1 MFPFCRTLTF
11 LLFSVFL
18 PICRTSGLFL
28 VVVLFC
34 LAYFLSERTDEYLPF
49 YVVSNMFLI
58 CRTLLL
64 KLLLPHIP
72 YLSHLCLFILQY
84 LFIFL
89 LFNSFISLSTII
101 FPIVASFFFSLSSLT
116 TLYLPFLSPVPQFS
130 FKKVLYINC
139 FLPFSE
145 ATNREDLFSRI

>member
-18 PICRTSGLFL
+18 SICRTLGLFL
-28 VVVLFC
+28 FVVLFC
-34 LAYFLSERTDEYLPF
+34 LAYFLSERTDEYFPF
-49 YVVSNMFLI
+49 YVVSNMFPI
-58 CRTLLL
+58 CRSLLL
-64 KLLLPHIP
+64 KVPLPHLP
-72 YLSHLCLFILQY
+72 YLSHLCLFILQH

-89 LFNSFISLSTII
+89 LFNSFISFPLLSSL
-101 FPIVASFFFSLSSLT
+101 FVASFFFSLSSLT
-116 TLYLPFLSPVPQFS
+116 TLYLPYLSPVLQFS

-145 ATNREDLFSRI
+145 ATNMEDLFS

>member
-49 YVVSNMFLI
+49 YVVFNMFLI

-72 YLSHLCLFILQY
+72 YLSHLCLFILQH

-101 FPIVASFFFSLSSLT
+101 FPICRLLLLFSIFSYHLISSLFVACPAVFLQKSP
-116 TLYLPFLSPVPQFS
+116 LY
-130 FKKVLYINC
+130 
-139 FLPFSE
+139 
-145 ATNREDLFSRI
+145 

>member
-11 LLFSVFL
+11 LLFSAFL

-28 VVVLFC
+28 VVMLFC

-64 KLLLPHIP
+64 
-72 YLSHLCLFILQY
+72 
-84 LFIFL
+84 
-89 LFNSFISLSTII
+89 
-101 FPIVASFFFSLSSLT
+101 
-116 TLYLPFLSPVPQFS
+116 
-130 FKKVLYINC
+130 
-139 FLPFSE
+139 
-145 ATNREDLFSRI
+145 

>member
-11 LLFSVFL
+11 LPFSVFL
-18 PICRTSGLFL
+18 PICRNSGLFL
-28 VVVLFC
+28 FVVLFC
-34 LAYFLSERTDEYLPF
+34 QAYFLSERTDEYSPF

-72 YLSHLCLFILQY
+72 YLSSFCLFILQH

-89 LFNSFISLSTII
+89 LFNSFIFLSTII
-101 FPIVASFFFSLSSLT
+101 FPICRLLLLFSIFSNHLLSSLFVACLADFLQRSP
-116 TLYLPFLSPVPQFS
+116 LY
-130 FKKVLYINC
+130 
-139 FLPFSE
+139 
-145 ATNREDLFSRI
+145 

>member
-72 YLSHLCLFILQY
+72 YLSHLCLFILQH
-84 LFIFL
+84 LFIFCSLTALFPFPL
-89 LFNSFISLSTII
+89 LSSL
-101 FPIVASFFFSLSSLT
+101 FVASFFFSLSSLT

>member
-1 MFPFCRTLTF
+1 MNVPFLSYID
-11 LLFSVFL
+11 LSS
-18 PICRTSGLFL
+18 I
-28 VVVLFC
+28 FC
-34 LAYFLSERTDEYLPF
+34 LPPYLSHLRSLSGCSIVLPGLFLSERTDEYLPF

-72 YLSHLCLFILQY
+72 YLSHLCLFILQH

-101 FPIVASFFFSLSSLT
+101 FPICRLLLLFSIFSYHLISSLFVACPAVFLQKSP
-116 TLYLPFLSPVPQFS
+116 LY
-130 FKKVLYINC
+130 
-139 FLPFSE
+139 
-145 ATNREDLFSRI
+145 